1 MNDIDELQRQADS
14 LLAEGGAN
22 AAFGAFGAQESG
34 RRFSLFIPEDVARAR
49 NLATRFGEIADSIEG
64 DAGLEAVLAE
74 AATEAVA
81 STPELV
87 RHALMMFITHHDKG
101 RRLKVKSLEERS
113 PNKVLPSPKPPPT
126 ALVEPEA
133 QLNWFREDAKA
144 NEHHEHWHVVYPNGG
159 LFNTDPPRLND
170 RHGELFFYMHQQML
184 ARYDT
189 ERLALGLQKVEPLGN
204 YTLPIKE
211 GYDPGPGL
219 TERPGPGSDRPFAA
233 RQPNL
238 ILKDDPVYGVTVS
251 EQQDIEQ
258 LLGDAVQNGQFNN
271 GKPVTAQSLGET
283 EEPTI
288 NQTDS
293 SYGNHHGG
301 GHVLIAMVSST
312 PADTTPGVM
321 IDTATAIRDPIFWRW
336 HRHVDDLNFRWQEKQ
351 KANDF
356 SDAPPALIR
365 KTLDEGATENQSPD
379 IILAFKKQIVDGGG
393 NPVDGEAFG
402 EEMFGGD
409 DNWDKDF
416 SAGNFTTDVLQ
427 TATKTRDI
435 ELANGTKVPVEYLD
449 QEELG
454 YFIRVENLAD
464 AITEVTVRIFLV
476 ADEPEYAD
484 SRRMWIEMD
493 KFHRTLQPKQK
504 AVLYQPAEMS
514 SVIRKPGVKPPGSKI
529 VTPNFPGTPDN
540 DLENFCSCGWAY
552 NLLLPRGTAA
562 GMRFRLFVMLTDWNK
577 DQVQQSKCGS
587 MSFCG
592 AKNIYPDVQG
602 MGYPFDRQFP
612 GNNSIAETIKAQ
624 TNMATR
630 NFMIQDV
637 T

>member
-1 MNDIDELQRQADS
+1 MNDIEELQRQADS
-14 LLAEGGAN
+14 LLSEGGAN
-22 AAFGAFGAQESG
+22 AAFSAFGAQELG
-34 RRFSLFIPEDVARAR
+34 RRFSLFVPEDVKRAR
-49 NLATRFGEIADSIEG
+49 DIAARFGEIADSIEG

-74 AATEAVA
+74 AATVAVA
-81 STPELV
+81 SSPELV
-87 RHALMMFITHHDKG
+87 RHALMMFITHHSKG
-101 RRLKVKSLEERS
+101 RRLKVKSLEDRS

-159 LFNTDPPRLND
+159 LFNTNPPRLND

-189 ERLALGLQKVEPLGN
+189 ERLALGLRKVEPFSD
-204 YTLPIKE
+204 YTAPIKE

-219 TERPGPGSDRPFAA
+219 TERPGPNSEVAFAA
-233 RQPNL
+233 RQPNQ
-238 ILKDDPVYGVTVS
+238 ILKDDPVYGFTVLR
-251 EQQDIEQ
+251 QQSVEQ
-258 LLGDAVQNGQFNN
+258 LLDQAVTNGQFNN

-283 EEPTI
+283 EEPTVK
-288 NQTDS
+288 QTDS

-301 GHVLIAMVSST
+301 GHVLIAMVGST

-351 KANDF
+351 TANDF
-356 SDAPPALIR
+356 SAAPPVVIR
-365 KTLDEGATENQSPD
+365 KTLDNGAGENQSPD
-379 IILAFKKQIVDGGG
+379 IILAFKNQIFDEGGDAVDGQ
-393 NPVDGEAFG
+393 AFG
-402 EEMFGGD
+402 EKMFGGD
-409 DNWDKDF
+409 ENWDKDF
-416 SAGNFTTDVLQ
+416 SSGNFSTHVLR
-427 TATKTRDI
+427 TAMQTRDI
-435 ELANGTKVPVEYLD
+435 ELHDGTKVPVEYLD
-449 QEELG
+449 QDEFA

-464 AITEVTVRIFLV
+464 AVTEVTARIFLV
-476 ADEPEYAD
+476 ADDPEYAE

-514 SVIRKPGVKPPGSKI
+514 SVIRKPGLKPPGSKI
-529 VTPNFPGTPDN
+529 ETPNFPGTPDD

-562 GMRFRLFVMLTDWNK
+562 GMRFRLFVMLTDWNN

-592 AKNIYPDVQG
+592 AKNIYPDVKG
-602 MGYPFDRQFP
+602 MGYPFDRRFP
-612 GNNSIAETIKAQ
+612 GSNSIGETIKAQ

-630 NFMIQDV
+630 DFTIRDA